1 MILNFPILLLA
12 ALAPMVIGFIWYNPK
27 VFGKAWMEASGMTD
41 EKVKGGNMVLIF
53 GLSFVLAVLLAF
65 ALNGMVIHQNHLYSI
80 FFGQKDALN
89 QTIEYLNANQSGW
102 DLNWRDFRH
111 GSIHGFFG
119 GLFFAIPVLITNAL
133 FERKGMKYALVNGG
147 YWIVTLTLMG
157 GVICQF
163 S

>member
-1 MILNFPILLLA
+1 
-12 ALAPMVIGFIWYNPK
+12 MVIGFIWYNPK

-41 EKVKGGNMVLIF
+41 EKVKGGNMAVIF
-53 GLSFVLAVLLAF
+53 GLSFVLAFMVAF
-65 ALNGMVIHQNHLYSI
+65 ALNGFVIHQNHIHSL
-80 FFGQKDALN
+80 FHNNDEGLKQTLN
-89 QTIEYLNANQSGW
+89 YLDSNHEGW
-102 DLNWRDFRH
+102 LNYWRDFRH

-119 GLFFAIPVLITNAL
+119 GLFFAMPVLITNAL
-133 FERKGMKYALVNGG
+133 FERKGIKYALVNGG